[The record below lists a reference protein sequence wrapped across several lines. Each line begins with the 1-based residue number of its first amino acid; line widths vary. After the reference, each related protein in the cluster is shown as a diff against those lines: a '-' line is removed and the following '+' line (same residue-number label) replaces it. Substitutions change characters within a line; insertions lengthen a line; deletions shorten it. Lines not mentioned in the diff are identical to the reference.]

1 MNWEDF
7 WNQQAT
13 EANAAAQVGRL
24 QAINQPQLNQ
34 RIAGYIAEQLQL
46 QPTDRL
52 LDICCGNGTLSA
64 LLKAHCDLVLGVDF
78 SNQLISIA
86 KNSHRL
92 DGLHF
97 VRANALNL
105 SGLGGHFHKINL
117 YFSFQY
123 FESYEAGLRVLAEM
137 DSLLLPGGQIFIGDT
152 PDQRRWF
159 TYYNH
164 PIKWLRYLYHKA
176 KGTENMGKFWHPK
189 EFETMAKTLGL
200 EVKII
205 VQPADLPHA
214 RYRFDA
220 LLSKPGI
227 QPVV

>member
-13 EANAAAQVGRL
+13 EAHAAAQVGRL
-24 QAINQPQLNQ
+24 QAISQPQLNQ
-34 RIAGYIAEQLQL
+34 RIADHIAEQLQL
-46 QPTDRL
+46 QPTERL
-52 LDICCGNGTLSA
+52 LDVCCGNGSLSA
-64 LLKAHCDLVLGVDF
+64 LLKGHCDLVLGVDF
-78 SNQLISIA
+78 SDQLISIA

-92 DGLHF
+92 DGLYF

-105 SGLGGHFHKINL
+105 SGLGGYFHKINL

-123 FESYEAGLRVLAEM
+123 FENHEAGLRVLAEM
-137 DSLLLPGGQIFIGDT
+137 ESLLLPGGQIFIGDT

-159 TYYNH
+159 AYYNH
-164 PIKWLRYLYHKA
+164 PIKWLRYLYQKV

-189 EFETMAKTLGL
+189 EFEAMAKALGL
-200 EVKII
+200 ELKII
-205 VQPADLPHA
+205 VQSADLPHA

-220 LLSKPGI
+220 LFSKPAT
-227 QPVV
+227 